1 MIEKLGDVPD
11 GVIGVRASGTLTA
24 QDYASVVDPLVDE
37 LTREGRRGRFL
48 VEVAPDFRGLTPAAL
63 VQDVRDGV
71 RAIRSFDG
79 CAVVTDVAW
88 IRRATAAAAAV
99 LPYPL
104 RTFRGH
110 QRAAAQAWLVA
121 LPAGGNVTA
130 RLVPDSGVVVVEAA
144 GALRVEDVQAL
155 AAVVDPWLDEH
166 PDLPGLVVRAPHF
179 PGWATLGAL
188 LRHLGFVG
196 THHRRVGRLAV
207 VVGGRLAPQAA
218 GLAGRIVHPQVRWFD
233 PDDLDAAVAWAG
245 SAATDDP
252 ATPRSG

>member
-1 MIEKLGDVPD
+1 MIERLGDVPE

-48 VEVAPDFRGLTPAAL
+48 IEVAPDYRGLTPAAL
-63 VQDVRDGV
+63 ADDLRQGL
-71 RAIRSFDG
+71 RALPSFDA

-88 IRRATAAAAAV
+88 IRRATAVAAAV
-99 LPYPL
+99 MPYPL
-104 RTFRGH
+104 RAFRGH

-130 RLVPDSGVVVVEAA
+130 RLVADRGVVVVEAA
-144 GALRVEDVQAL
+144 GPLRVEDVQAL
-155 AAVVDPWLDEH
+155 AAVVDPWLDAH

-188 LRHLGFVG
+188 LRHIGFVG

-207 VVGGRLAPQAA
+207 VVGGRLAPQVA
-218 GLAGRIVHPQVRWFD
+218 GLAGRIVHPQVRSFA

-245 SAATDDP
+245 SAPADDP
-252 ATPRSG
+252 ATRPSG